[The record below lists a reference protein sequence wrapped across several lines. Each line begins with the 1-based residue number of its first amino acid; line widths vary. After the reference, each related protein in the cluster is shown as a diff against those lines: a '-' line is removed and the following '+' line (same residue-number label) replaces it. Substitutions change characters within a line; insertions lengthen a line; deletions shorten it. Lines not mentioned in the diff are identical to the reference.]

1 MVTLHFEEGDN
12 IFVQRGHPFT
22 VSRCSV
28 FVDAVKPN
36 KLIGG
41 SQEKGQVHSASTKL
55 VARLCSF
62 RRS

>member
-22 VSRCSV
+22 VSWCSV

-41 SQEKGQVHSASTKL
+41 S
-55 VARLCSF
+55 
-62 RRS
+62 